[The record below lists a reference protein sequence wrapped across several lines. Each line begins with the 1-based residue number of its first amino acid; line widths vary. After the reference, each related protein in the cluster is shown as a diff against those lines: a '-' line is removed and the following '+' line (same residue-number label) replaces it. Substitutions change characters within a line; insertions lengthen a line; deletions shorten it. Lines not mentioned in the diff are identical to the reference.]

1 MATTID
7 IPTLCDAVEAGD
19 AFVLDVRTSAKGAQI
34 YGAIR
39 YDPKKLIEAPTLR
52 LPLPKDGT
60 RVVLYDEDGTGERLG
75 ELAAKL
81 LENGYEGIVV
91 LDGGWHAYAAAGGKT
106 EEPTLEQP
114 VPEVSTH
121 QPER

>member
-1 MATTID
+1 MARTID
-7 IPTLCDAVEAGD
+7 IPTLRDAIEAGNV
-19 AFVLDVRTSAKGAQI
+19 FVLDVRGSARGAQI
-34 YGAIR
+34 YGAVR
-39 YDPKKLIEAPTLR
+39 YDPKKLDEAPSLR

-60 RVVLYDEDGTGERLG
+60 PIVLYDEDGSGERLAM
-75 ELAAKL
+75 LAEKL
-81 LENGYEGIVV
+81 LENGYDGVAV
-91 LDGGWHAYAAAGGKT
+91 LEGGWHAYEAAGGKT